1 MGASGYTQ
9 AFTVGPASGSRGPG
23 DSEEAELAVAATS
36 TACPPGV
43 RGSRLQQILLVP
55 TSVEP
60 AFTSGEITMFRLSKW
75 VVLGL
80 VVLMLAAREAKA
92 GVGFLPVSPDEL
104 KLSSEP
110 QAPGAP
116 AIILYRQVDRDDN
129 GYTSHED
136 DYLRIKILTEEGRRY
151 ANVEIP
157 FLKGSQNIVKVKART
172 IRPDGSIADFGGQV
186 FEKYLVKGKGIKY
199 LAKTFT
205 LPDVQVGSIIE
216 YSFTTDLGE
225 YMLFDSHWILS
236 NELFTKKAQFSLKPY
251 KGTYQMFSLRWSWQ
265 GLPTGAVPK
274 EAPDHIIRMEA
285 NNIPAFQT
293 EDYMPPQDELK
304 SRVDFI
310 YEEGIA
316 EKDQDS
322 FWKHVGKTRN
332 GQLESFIG
340 KRKAMEQAVAQI
352 VSPNDSQDVK
362 LRKIYDRVQQIRNKS
377 YEVQKTEQERKRA
390 KEKVADNVED
400 VWKRGYGERDVLTW
414 LFLGLARAAGFEAY
428 GCSVSGR
435 GEYFFNPVTM
445 QSAKLNANVVLVKLS
460 GKDLYLDPGV
470 VFTPYGLLTWSET
483 GVAGLRLDKDGGTWI
498 QTTLPQASESRIERV
513 GKLKL
518 SDAGNLE
525 GKLTVTYI
533 GLEAMYHR
541 MGERN
546 EDEVARKKSLEERV
560 TSQIVMAAEA
570 ELTNKPDWTSSETPL
585 VAEFHLKIPGWA
597 SSAGRRVMIPAAIF
611 TVAEKGVFEHA
622 NRVQPIYFAY
632 PYEKTDDMSI
642 ELPAGWQVSSVP
654 AAQDRNGKVVAY
666 SLKVEQSPGTLRL
679 TRKLTIDF
687 LLIDQ
692 KYYGALRNFFQEV
705 RNGDGVQVVLQPGEI
720 HASN

>member
-9 AFTVGPASGSRGPG
+9 AFTLRPDSGLRGPG
-23 DSEEAELAVAATS
+23 IRRRRNCCRRGDRSFS
-36 TACPPGV
+36 PWSSWFPPLQ
-43 RGSRLQQILLVP
+43 SFSIPRLKLV
-55 TSVEP
+55 
-60 AFTSGEITMFRLSKW
+60 FTSGEMAMFRLSKW
-75 VVLGL
+75 VVFGL
-80 VVLMLAAREAKA
+80 AGWMLAAREAKA
-92 GVGFLPVSPDEL
+92 GVGFLPVPPDEL
-104 KLSSEP
+104 KLTSEP
-110 QAPGAP
+110 QAPGAA

-136 DYLRIKILTEEGRRY
+136 DYLRIKILTEEGRKY

-186 FEKYLVKGKGIKY
+186 FEKYLMKGKGGKY

-216 YSFTTDLGE
+216 YSYTTDLAE
-225 YMLFDSHWILS
+225 YMLYDSHWILS
-236 NELFTKKAQFSLKPY
+236 DELFTKKAQFSLKPY
-251 KGTYQMFSLRWSWQ
+251 KGTYQAFSLRWSWQ
-265 GLPTGAVPK
+265 GLPPGAVPK
-274 EAPDHIIRMEA
+274 EGSDHIIRMEA

-293 EDYMPPQDELK
+293 EDYMPPAEELK

-310 YEEGIA
+310 YEEGFA
-316 EKDQDS
+316 TKDQDS
-322 FWKHVGKTRN
+322 FWKQVGRTRN

-352 VSPNDSQDVK
+352 VSPNDSQEVK
-362 LRKIYDRVQQIRNKS
+362 LRKIYDRVQLIRNKS
-377 YEVQKTEQERKRA
+377 YEVQKTEQEQKRA
-390 KEKVADNVED
+390 KEKPAQNVEE
-400 VWKRGYGERDVLTW
+400 VWKRGYGDSVQLAW

-428 GCSVSGR
+428 GCWVLDR
-435 GEYFFNPVTM
+435 REYFFNPVTM
-445 QSAKLNANVVLVKLS
+445 QSAKLNDNVVLVKLT

-483 GVAGLRLDKDGGTWI
+483 GVPGLRLDKDGGTWI

-518 SDAGNLE
+518 SDTGDLE

-541 MGERN
+541 VEERN
-546 EDEVARKKSLEERV
+546 ADEVARKKFLEELV
-560 TSQIVMAAEA
+560 TEQIAVAAEA

-585 VAEFHLKIPGWA
+585 VAEYNLKIPGWA
-597 SSAGRRVMIPAAIF
+597 SGAGRRVMIPAAIF
-611 TVAEKGVFEHA
+611 TAAEKGVFEHA
-622 NRVQPIYFAY
+622 NRVQPIYFEY
-632 PYEKTDDMSI
+632 PHEKADDVTI
-642 ELPAGWQVSSVP
+642 ELPPGWQVSSVP
-654 AAQDRNGKVVAY
+654 PPQDRNGKVMVY

-679 TRKLTIDF
+679 TRKLTIDV
-687 LLIDQ
+687 LLVQQ
-692 KYYGALRNFFQEV
+692 KYYTALRNFFQAV
-705 RNGDGVQVVLQPGEI
+705 RTSDGIQVVLQPGEI
-720 HASN
+720 HAS